1 MRRRRAAA
9 LWAVAVTS
17 LPWAASQEGAPPQ
30 CLPGDA
36 KTCSPGLDLED
47 AHVAV
52 RTAAAA
58 LWSRDE
64 VEGRRRI
71 DSSREA
77 LPNFYLDYVNETVR
91 IAPPRPVAPCLG
103 VQVVLGFCR
112 GGAAT
117 VGAFQRDVLAPALQR
132 SVPAA
137 ACSLNDAPPVQSKGG
152 PSIAGS
158 SILKSNALDAF
169 KRGSLSKDRTVYVAM
184 GEPNTRRELALAAA
198 EHVTLL
204 TQAELAWGIHAEPEL
219 QHRPTSYF
227 LLLRDPISRLLS
239 DYVAWRDEP
248 PTSLRARHPLAVK
261 AKKGIRAFAEATAN
275 YHLRFLGN
283 DTRCAPR
290 RSACASLTSFDQSL
304 KRANAPRSPLSSAVA
319 TQPCHLDYGAEDAR
333 VFSCALATPENILR
347 EHLAYV
353 KRNVHSLYF
362 AVGLHERL
370 AESMVLWRAAA
381 RHHDAQN
388 WPAPACVPRLAPQAP
403 ARLRLEPGDVDV
415 IRELNALDLELY
427 DTIRAA
433 FQMQLLSAKR
443 HAGPG
448 VAELLA
454 AARNGSLPPCTPE
467 PEPSGPPVT

>member
-1 MRRRRAAA
+1 M
-9 LWAVAVTS
+9 
-17 LPWAASQEGAPPQ
+17 
-30 CLPGDA
+30 
-36 KTCSPGLDLED
+36 
-47 AHVAV
+47 
-52 RTAAAA
+52 
-58 LWSRDE
+58 
-64 VEGRRRI
+64 
-71 DSSREA
+71 
-77 LPNFYLDYVNETVR
+77 
-91 IAPPRPVAPCLG
+91 
-103 VQVVLGFCR
+103 
-112 GGAAT
+112 
-117 VGAFQRDVLAPALQR
+117 LAPALQR

-152 PSIAGS
+152 PAIAGS

-169 KRGSLSKDRTVYVAM
+169 KRGTLSKDRTVYVAM
-184 GEPNTRRELALAAA
+184 GEPNTGRELALAAA

-219 QHRPTSYF
+219 QNRPTSYF

-239 DYVAWRDEP
+239 DFVAWRDEP

-362 AVGLHERL
+362 AVGLARAPRRVHGAL
-370 AESMVLWRAAA
+370 ARRSEAPRRPELARAGLRAAA
-381 RHHDAQN
+381 RA
-388 WPAPACVPRLAPQAP
+388 AGA
-403 ARLRLEPGDVDV
+403 
-415 IRELNALDLELY
+415 
-427 DTIRAA
+427 RAA
-433 FQMQLLSAKR
+433 APGAGRRRRHSGAERPGSGTVRHDPRGVPDAAPVGQTARGAGRRGAPRRGAERVAAVVHARAGAERSSCNLVLVFSLLI
-443 HAGPG
+443 
-448 VAELLA
+448 
-454 AARNGSLPPCTPE
+454 C
-467 PEPSGPPVT
+467 